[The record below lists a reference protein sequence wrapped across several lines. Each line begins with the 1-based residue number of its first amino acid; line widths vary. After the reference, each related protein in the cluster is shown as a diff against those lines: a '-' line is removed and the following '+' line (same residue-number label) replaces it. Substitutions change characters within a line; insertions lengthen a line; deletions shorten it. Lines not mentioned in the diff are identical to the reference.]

1 MCANLNIDVPAG
13 VGAPHLTHN
22 IQFLWTICNMVL
34 YLIPQMQ
41 QDDGNGYGYGISHL
55 ELQLS
60 YTCSPHWIAMSIAIV
75 AVLTHI
81 YWITVSVGIR
91 NKKWYKVHNFKLI
104 EVHGYCRLSVL
115 FILLG
120 FCILSL

>member
-1 MCANLNIDVPAG
+1 MVRTTNLIVFAVYG
-13 VGAPHLTHN
+13 
-22 IQFLWTICNMVL
+22 QFTTCMVL
-34 YLIPQMQ
+34 YLIKIAVPQMQ
-41 QDDGNGYGYGISHL
+41 QDGGNTYGYGISHL

-60 YTCSPHWIAMSIAIV
+60 YTCSSHWIAMSVAIV

-81 YWITVSVGIR
+81 LLAGSLCLLGYGIK
-91 NKKWYKVHNFKLI
+91 NGQVHNYKLI

-120 FCILSL
+120 FCILSYML

>member
-75 AVLTHI
+75 AVLTHV
-81 YWITVSVGIR
+81 YS
-91 NKKWYKVHNFKLI
+91 
-104 EVHGYCRLSVL
+104 
-115 FILLG
+115 
-120 FCILSL
+120 SLDHCVCWAMESKMVKFTIIS